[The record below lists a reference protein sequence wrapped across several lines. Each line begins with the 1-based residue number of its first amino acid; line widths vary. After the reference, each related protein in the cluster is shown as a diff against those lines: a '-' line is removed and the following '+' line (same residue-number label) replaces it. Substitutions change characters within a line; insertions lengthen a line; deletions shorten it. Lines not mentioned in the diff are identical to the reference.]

1 MNKSGH
7 QVLTIKTIH
16 YPTMPRDCV
25 CKILLSV
32 KDKKGKEE
40 KKKRWLVVPI
50 NTNDVITWQ
59 QHIRAASKP
68 WFHCKEPKVS
78 KRFLC

>member
-40 KKKRWLVVPI
+40 KKKK
-50 NTNDVITWQ
+50 DG
-59 QHIRAASKP
+59 
-68 WFHCKEPKVS
+68 
-78 KRFLC
+78 